1 MFYKKW
7 YAVTIRSAQ
16 VARGRE
22 KVENHRV
29 FSDAAKYLLAASVT
43 LKSLSVSKLFHM
55 TCLEHFAQLLLYES
69 QISLSVAY
77 AGFSKGGPGN
87 LKVMKTKRKISP
99 LRINFPAQKSGEDQK
114 KGLHSKLVLFL
125 AEN

>member
-22 KVENHRV
+22 KVENHWL

-43 LKSLSVSKLFHM
+43 PKSLSVSKLFHM
-55 TCLEHFAQLLLYES
+55 TCLAHFAQLLLYES

-77 AGFSKGGPGN
+77 AGFSKGGARKFEN
-87 LKVMKTKRKISP
+87 NADQTKNFSTQNQFSCRKIRWKP
-99 LRINFPAQKSGEDQK
+99 K
-114 KGLHSKLVLFL
+114 KKVFTQ
-125 AEN
+125 N